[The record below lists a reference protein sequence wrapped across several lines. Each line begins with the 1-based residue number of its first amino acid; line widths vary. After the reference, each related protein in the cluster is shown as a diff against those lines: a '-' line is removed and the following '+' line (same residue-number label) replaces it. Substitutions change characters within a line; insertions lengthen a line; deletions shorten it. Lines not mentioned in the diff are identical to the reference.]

1 MAKIKS
7 NTKEEQKEII
17 SSLPDEDQDVKAK
30 AEPAAEETSP
40 KEEAPAPKEEPAAEA
55 PKKNDPIAIP
65 DTNVTE
71 SQLKE
76 YKKQFKRIFMTDYV
90 DRRYVW
96 HRLNRRTFSDICDA
110 TQEIEDEDKL
120 INEREKRFCK
130 ACILYPSADIVEL
143 DVEDDVM
150 ASKLARE
157 ILYRSGF
164 FPPTT
169 TEV

>member
-1 MAKIKS
+1 MAEDKK
-7 NTKEEQKEII
+7 NKNEELKETA
-17 SSLPDEDQDVKAK
+17 SPK
-30 AEPAAEETSP
+30 AEALSSKTDKGLGE
-40 KEEAPAPKEEPAAEA
+40 K
-55 PKKNDPIAIP
+55 DPIAIP
-65 DTNVTE
+65 DTDITE
-71 SQLKE
+71 SQLKDL
-76 YKKQFKRIFMTDYV
+76 KKQYKRIFVTDYV

-130 ACILYPSADIVEL
+130 ACIMYPAADVVEA

-150 ASKLARE
+150 ASKLSRE